1 MPDET
6 IREWSELEDAVARQ
20 DWAEASRLAEEFEQ
34 EWKTVRGFA
43 EVFAGP
49 GAGGWSQV
57 IDDALEAL
65 TAALSIRPARR
76 AAVEAAMKRMR
87 EILGEYG
94 AKP

>member
-6 IREWSELEDAVARQ
+6 IREWSELEDAAARQ
-20 DWAEASRLAEEFEQ
+20 DWAEASRLAEEFER
-34 EWKTVRGFA
+34 EWKAVRGFA

-57 IDDALEAL
+57 IDDAL
-65 TAALSIRPARR
+65 AALIAALRRRPLSA
-76 AAVEAAMKRMR
+76 AAVETAMGRMR

-94 AKP
+94 AKS

>member
-1 MPDET
+1 MPDEP
-6 IREWSELEDAVARQ
+6 IREWSDLEDAVARQ
-20 DWAEASRLAEEFEQ
+20 DWGAASRLAEEFDTQ
-34 EWKTVRGFA
+34 WRAVRGFV

-49 GAGGWSQV
+49 GAGGWSRK

-65 TAALSIRPARR
+65 TAALSIRPTPQ

-94 AKP
+94 PKN

>member
-6 IREWSELEDAVARQ
+6 IREWSELEDAAARQ
-20 DWAEASRLAEEFEQ
+20 DWAEASRLAEEFER
-34 EWKTVRGFA
+34 EWKAVRGFV

-65 TAALSIRPARR
+65 TAALSIRPVPR
-76 AAVEAAMKRMR
+76 AAVEAAMQRMR

-94 AKP
+94 ARS

>member
-1 MPDET
+1 MPDEP
-6 IREWSELEDAVARQ
+6 IREWSDLEDAVARQ
-20 DWAEASRLAEEFEQ
+20 DWGAASRLAEEFDAQ
-34 EWKTVRGFA
+34 WRAVRGFA

-49 GAGGWSQV
+49 GAGGWSRK

-65 TAALSIRPARR
+65 TAALSIRPTPQ

-94 AKP
+94 PKN